1 MHIKFHFS
9 RTIQARLER
18 HFAAHGGI
26 KTWVHELRN
35 TIINLNATVHSSTN
49 KRPIDV
55 TNANSRELYLK
66 IRNKRLKE
74 KRQLKPKYRVGD
86 LVRIPRTDLGKF
98 AKGAVAKW
106 TEKLFKIIK
115 IDIGQLVPMY
125 YVADN
130 RGAVYPRRLYEKQ
143 INKVSNIL
151 FQDF

>member
-1 MHIKFHFS
+1 M
-9 RTIQARLER
+9 
-18 HFAAHGGI
+18 
-26 KTWVHELRN
+26 
-35 TIINLNATVHSSTN
+35 
-49 KRPIDV
+49 

-130 RGAVYPRRLYEKQ
+130 QGAVYPRRLYEKQ